1 MEGFF
6 CPQITQKGGDS
17 KMKKLITMALTA
29 VLSVSCL
36 AGCSSGSTS
45 STSAGSSEQS
55 SASASGSETAE
66 NTDLEDFDLVLDW
79 YPNAVHAFIY
89 DAIEKGYFAEEG
101 LNVNILFPSNSNDA
115 ISLTAAGKA
124 DAGLYY
130 QDDIIMAIANEDVP
144 VKIIGSVVQEP
155 LDLIASLSEKNITR
169 PKDLEGKTLGY
180 TGVAFS
186 EAVINAMMESDGSS
200 IDKVNLINVGFDL
213 MSAMT
218 TGNVDA
224 TFGCFINHE
233 IPQLEKEGF
242 PMSYF
247 VPSEYGVPN
256 YYSLVFVANKD
267 SAEKE
272 NDKYYR
278 FLRACSKGFYDMKTD
293 PEGTL
298 NILLANQ
305 NEDNFPLDPDVETE
319 SINILLPM
327 MEKEFSPFLSQD
339 PNCYLENINWLY
351 DNGLLNEKI
360 DVSEVYIDCID
371 QDYYMGEDEVQ

>member
-1 MEGFF
+1 
-6 CPQITQKGGDS
+6 
-17 KMKKLITMALTA
+17 MKKLITMALAA
-29 VLSVSCL
+29 VLAVASL
-36 AGCSSGSTS
+36 AGCSSGSTTS
-45 STSAGSSEQS
+45 SQATSSSSGSTEQS
-55 SASASGSETAE
+55 SDTASGSETAE
-66 NTDLEDFDLVLDW
+66 NTELEDFDLVLDW

-101 LNVNILFPSNSNDA
+101 LNVNVLFPSNSNDA

-155 LDLIASLSEKNITR
+155 LDLIASLADKNITR

-180 TGVAFS
+180 TGVVFG
-186 EAVINAMMESDGSS
+186 EAVIKAMMENDGASM
-200 IDKVNLINVGFDL
+200 DNVNLINVGFDL

-242 PMSYF
+242 EMNYF
-247 VPSEYGVPN
+247 RPSDYGIPN

-267 SAEKE
+267 SAEKD
-272 NDKYYR
+272 NYKYQR

-298 NILLANQ
+298 NILLSNQ
-305 NEDNFPLDPDVETE
+305 NEDNFPLDPDVEIQ

-327 MEKEFSPFLSQD
+327 MEKEYAPFLSQD

-360 DVSEVYIDCID
+360 DVSEVFIDCID
-371 QDYYMGEDEVQ
+371 QEYYSGEEGEAQ

>member
-1 MEGFF
+1 
-6 CPQITQKGGDS
+6 
-17 KMKKLITMALTA
+17 MKKLITMALTA

-55 SASASGSETAE
+55 SSSTSVSETAE

-186 EAVINAMMESDGSS
+186 EAVINAMMESRRLF
-200 IDKVNLINVGFDL
+200 N
-213 MSAMT
+213 
-218 TGNVDA
+218 
-224 TFGCFINHE
+224 
-233 IPQLEKEGF
+233 
-242 PMSYF
+242 
-247 VPSEYGVPN
+247 
-256 YYSLVFVANKD
+256 
-267 SAEKE
+267 
-272 NDKYYR
+272 R
-278 FLRACSKGFYDMKTD
+278 
-293 PEGTL
+293 
-298 NILLANQ
+298 
-305 NEDNFPLDPDVETE
+305 
-319 SINILLPM
+319 
-327 MEKEFSPFLSQD
+327 
-339 PNCYLENINWLY
+339 
-351 DNGLLNEKI
+351 
-360 DVSEVYIDCID
+360 
-371 QDYYMGEDEVQ
+371 